1 MLVSF
6 FTTAWMSAAA
16 PQFARAALD
25 ALRGWSET
33 TATVAV
39 TAAWQGVAVA
49 VALGLCLKL
58 APRVKAGQRFLLWAS
73 AFAVLVCLPAVALVV
88 NSWQAA
94 NASAAQSATLPTSR
108 QPLFNIDAR
117 WSLAI
122 TALWVAAGLARACAL
137 ALHSIRVRAIWKQAK
152 PVEVDE
158 SLHSLLSRIPVG
170 RWRLPVE
177 VCTSGALDRPCV
189 IGFFKPRVLIPEWLW
204 ARLTLGELE
213 QIVLHEAEHLRRGD
227 DWSNLV
233 QKLCLVLFPLNPAL
247 AWMERRLCREREM
260 ACDEGVIAHTRAP
273 RAYAACLASLAERG
287 LERRHEALSLGAWQR
302 RPELAN
308 RVHSILRRTHVLG
321 PAGSRALLG
330 TLGCGLLFGSVMLA
344 LCPQLVTFAASTT
357 TTAQAQSGS
366 AETALA
372 SARPEFVA
380 ASPVAESK
388 ARVLRVTSHER
399 TMSHMA
405 HPAAEAARIAEPA
418 SEPAQQ
424 WIVLTSWE
432 QTDLPN
438 PKLGLIAD
446 YDLDATGG
454 GASASETNA
463 PARASADSKTPAKAI
478 NSISVTRLIFR
489 IDPSSTVSNQPS
501 LVPMHGGWL
510 ILQL

>member
-1 MLVSF
+1 M
-6 FTTAWMSAAA
+6 
-16 PQFARAALD
+16 Q
-25 ALRGWSET
+25 
-33 TATVAV
+33 
-39 TAAWQGVAVA
+39 
-49 VALGLCLKL
+49 
-58 APRVKAGQRFLLWAS
+58 
-73 AFAVLVCLPAVALVV
+73 PA
-88 NSWQAA
+88 
-94 NASAAQSATLPTSR
+94 
-108 QPLFNIDAR
+108 
-117 WSLAI
+117 
-122 TALWVAAGLARACAL
+122 
-137 ALHSIRVRAIWKQAK
+137 
-152 PVEVDE
+152 
-158 SLHSLLSRIPVG
+158 
-170 RWRLPVE
+170 
-177 VCTSGALDRPCV
+177 
-189 IGFFKPRVLIPEWLW
+189 
-204 ARLTLGELE
+204 
-213 QIVLHEAEHLRRGD
+213 
-227 DWSNLV
+227 
-233 QKLCLVLFPLNPAL
+233 
-247 AWMERRLCREREM
+247 
-260 ACDEGVIAHTRAP
+260 
-273 RAYAACLASLAERG
+273 LASLAERG

-321 PAGSRALLG
+321 PAGSRAARP
-330 TLGCGLLFGSVMLA
+330 LGCGLLFGSVMLA
-344 LCPQLVTFAASTT
+344 LCPQLVTFCGLDHHHGPGAKRF
-357 TTAQAQSGS
+357 GRDW
-366 AETALA
+366 LA